1 MTPIDQST
9 SGGVW
14 ILGKHSQFCRFP
26 MMLQLSKFE
35 TQTILSNLL
44 FLWHFSLFF
53 VEINPDFMAC
63 YEYLMGIVA
72 VLPKIFIIFLA
83 FRPFF
88 RTFRWSPRPC
98 GCEDARR
105 WRHSL
110 GIQSLYIYI
119 YIYIPRST
127 KSWENAGWTGE
138 PGAWR
143 VIPRIVGKQ
152 ASKPGFGGKTL
163 IYHILEYPH
172 IATQSHSHS
181 GLIFLIFDAKEVQ
194 WIQRPESQP

>member
-1 MTPIDQST
+1 MNSWQTFPILSVPNDAPIVEVRNPNHFVQPFVFVAFFVIFCGDQSWFY
-9 SGGVW
+9 GMLW
-14 ILGKHSQFCRFP
+14 ISDGYRCSFTQDFHHFLSFPPLFPNVSMISKALRLRGCQEVASQ
-26 MMLQLSKFE
+26 
-35 TQTILSNLL
+35 
-44 FLWHFSLFF
+44 
-53 VEINPDFMAC
+53 
-63 YEYLMGIVA
+63 
-72 VLPKIFIIFLA
+72 
-83 FRPFF
+83 
-88 RTFRWSPRPC
+88 PRYTKSI
-98 GCEDARR
+98 
-105 WRHSL
+105 H
-110 GIQSLYIYI
+110 
-119 YIYIPRST
+119 IYIPRST